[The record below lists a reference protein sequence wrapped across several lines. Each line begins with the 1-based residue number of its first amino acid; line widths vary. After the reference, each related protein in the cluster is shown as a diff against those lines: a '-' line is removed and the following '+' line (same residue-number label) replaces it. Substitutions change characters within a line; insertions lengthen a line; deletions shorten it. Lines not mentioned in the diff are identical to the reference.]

1 MSFSYDRYD
10 RRQTSNRRPTLGY
23 WVPLVFTVTVATA
36 GLVAWIW
43 SERRTDDD
51 ESDDADLSYGEDRDA
66 TRPPGPIPG
75 PGGDIGRGNESV
87 SQGAEAHEEGSFITR
102 MSGAIQRTPS
112 PQQMFDTVSK
122 KAVAGFAAAG
132 AAVGGALSSIR
143 EEEKDDYGDHSRWSE
158 EAAIRRNVEAQSA
171 QSASTVVVHAS
182 SSNTSVRTG
191 PQTTGGR
198 RKTVVVV
205 VSAETTLDSMHEM
218 EEQGPYHT
226 EHAVSHHFSK
236 YIFWRSEANLL
247 QSILSHLPD
256 TNFATTNLFV
266 LIYSPSLKSRPNSP
280 HLAQSLGSSY
290 SALSTPAPTP
300 GEELT
305 SIAPHPDDST
315 IYTPAQTA
323 TTPALSA
330 RDSDHSLWNSL
341 HAQALRLVENP
352 TMVMPFTTPTGY
364 IHMLRHLSPDL
375 VYMVE
380 ALGGDNGVNV
390 EQIKSWVGQVIV
402 VVGGDG
408 AGLGGLVDTDDE
420 AGDAKAESRYR
431 GRNRW
436 WESGDMVGLGKGV
449 EIVDA
454 ARIREDFE
462 RRVVGRD

>member
-10 RRQTSNRRPTLGY
+10 RRQTSNRRTTLGY
-23 WVPLVFTVTVATA
+23 WAPLVFTVTIATA

-43 SERRTDDD
+43 SERRDDD

-75 PGGDIGRGNESV
+75 PGGDIGRGTGSV
-87 SQGAEAHEEGSFITR
+87 SQGVETREEESFITR

-143 EEEKDDYGDHSRWSE
+143 EEEKDDFGDHSRWSE
-158 EAAIRRNVEAQSA
+158 EAAARRNVEAQSA
-171 QSASTVVVHAS
+171 QGASVVETHAS
-182 SSNTSVRTG
+182 SFSTSVRTG
-191 PQTTGGR
+191 PQTTGAR

-218 EEQGPYHT
+218 EEQGQYHT
-226 EHAVSHHFSK
+226 EQAVSHHFSK

-266 LIYSPSLKSRPNSP
+266 LIYSPFLKSRPNSP
-280 HLAQSLGSSY
+280 LGSSY
-290 SALSTPAPTP
+290 FALSTPAPTP

-305 SIAPHPDDST
+305 SVAPHPDDST
-315 IYTPAQTA
+315 IYTPAQSA
-323 TTPALSA
+323 ATPALSA

-352 TMVMPFTTPTGY
+352 TMVMPFTTPTGH

-375 VYMVE
+375 VYIVE
-380 ALGGDNGVNV
+380 ALSGDNGVNV
-390 EQIKSWVGQVIV
+390 EEIKSWVGQVIV

-420 AGDAKAESRYR
+420 AGDAKAESGYR

-436 WESGDMVGLGKGV
+436 WASGDMVGLGKGV
-449 EIVDA
+449 EIVDG

>member
-1 MSFSYDRYD
+1 MSFSYDRYE
-10 RRQTSNRRPTLGY
+10 RRQSSNRRTTLGY

-43 SERRTDDD
+43 SERRDDDD
-51 ESDDADLSYGEDRDA
+51 ESDDADLSYGEERD
-66 TRPPGPIPG
+66 TKRPPGPILG
-75 PGGDIGRGNESV
+75 PRRDIGTASGSV
-87 SQGAEAHEEGSFITR
+87 SQGVETREEESFIAR

-143 EEEKDDYGDHSRWSE
+143 EEEKDDFGDHSRWSE

-171 QSASTVVVHAS
+171 QSASAVATHTS
-182 SSNTSVRTG
+182 SFSTSVRTG
-191 PQTTGGR
+191 PQTTSGR
-198 RKTVVVV
+198 RKTIVVVL
-205 VSAETTLDSMHEM
+205 SAETTLDSMHEM
-218 EEQGPYHT
+218 EEHGPYHT
-226 EHAVSHHFSK
+226 EHA
-236 YIFWRSEANLL
+236 
-247 QSILSHLPD
+247 SILSHLPD
-256 TNFATTNLFV
+256 TDFAKTNLFV

-290 SALSTPAPTP
+290 SAISTPMPTP

-305 SIAPHPDDST
+305 SIPPHPDDNT

-330 RDSDHSLWNSL
+330 RDPDNSLWTSL

-352 TMVMPFTTPTGY
+352 AMVMPFTTPTGH
-364 IHMLRHLSPDL
+364 IHMLRHLAPDL

-380 ALGGDNGVNV
+380 ALSGDNGVNV

-420 AGDAKAESRYR
+420 GGDSKIETRYR
-431 GRNRW
+431 SQNRW

-449 EIVDA
+449 EVVDG
-454 ARIREDFE
+454 ARILEDFE
-462 RRVVGRD
+462 RRVAGTD

>member
-10 RRQTSNRRPTLGY
+10 RRQTSNRRTTLGY

-43 SERRTDDD
+43 SERRADDD
-51 ESDDADLSYGEDRDA
+51 ESDDADLSYGEERDT

-75 PGGDIGRGNESV
+75 PGGDIGRETGSV
-87 SQGAEAHEEGSFITR
+87 SQGVETHEEGSFIAR

-171 QSASTVVVHAS
+171 QSASTVAVHAS
-182 SSNTSVRTG
+182 SSNTLVRAG

-205 VSAETTLDSMHEM
+205 VSAETTLDSMHEI

-226 EHAVSHHFSK
+226 EHA
-236 YIFWRSEANLL
+236 
-247 QSILSHLPD
+247 SILSHLPD

-290 SALSTPAPTP
+290 AALSTPAPTP

-305 SIAPHPDDST
+305 SIAPHPDDNT

-352 TMVMPFTTPTGY
+352 TMVMPFTTPTGH

-380 ALGGDNGVNV
+380 ALSGDNGVNV
-390 EQIKSWVGQVIV
+390 EQIKAWVGQVIV

-431 GRNRW
+431 SRNRW